1 MATDHPHP
9 HHHHHPGQGH
19 PPGSVAPSILR
30 MSAFERLA
38 LAAVMIAVLWGV
50 VFWAVGGTT

>member
-1 MATDHPHP
+1 
-9 HHHHHPGQGH
+9 
-19 PPGSVAPSILR
+19 VAPSILR

-38 LAAVMIAVLWGV
+38 LAAAMIAVLWGV